1 MKIRVLKS
9 DFDYDICASTPNK
22 AILNGIY
29 KDSLPVS
36 YEKGTTGKAINTF
49 EDLCEAD
56 MLAFGSKIGSITN
69 KGSSIFAMLPLYDEN
84 SDEYKELE
92 KRLILIRVAQG
103 NEIRK
108 WSPLCGN
115 V

>member
-69 KGSSIFAMLPLYDEN
+69 KGSSIFAI
-84 SDEYKELE
+84 
-92 KRLILIRVAQG
+92 ILFFPASV
-103 NEIRK
+103 
-108 WSPLCGN
+108 SPCLTTYISTFYLTCLF
-115 V
+115 